1 MKLLNKLQG
10 KTTGL
15 LQYKDLK
22 GEFHHMELSG
32 EAGTRML
39 YKGEEYI
46 SWSINNYLGLM
57 NHPESIQIATEYTQ
71 KYGTSY
77 PHAPRITVGQ
87 TKEHDNVEKE
97 LSSLLGFQDSM
108 LVQLGYAGLFGY

>member
-1 MKLLNKLQG
+1 MKLLNKLQN

-57 NHPESIQIATEYTQ
+57 NHTESILIATKYTLSFQ
-71 KYGTSY
+71 KGKSY
-77 PHAPRITVGQ
+77 FVLFARVYILKRILIRLC
-87 TKEHDNVEKE
+87 NVLRK
-97 LSSLLGFQDSM
+97 
-108 LVQLGYAGLFGY
+108 